1 MAILLNLIGNLKK
14 MADKDQTD
22 RRADYPKFVESNS
35 QPTFPDCFGNLE
47 VVFPMGNMGLRE
59 TPDKCMYSC
68 NHKTLCLRTAMRGLK
83 GIEMKEEL
91 VERREKA
98 GVIGF
103 FERWS
108 KKKALYKEKERVN
121 IKEK

>member
-1 MAILLNLIGNLKK
+1 MAE
-14 MADKDQTD
+14 KDQND
-22 RRADYPKFVESNS
+22 SGADYSKVVESNS
-35 QPTFPDCFGNLE
+35 QSILPDCFGNLE

-59 TPDKCMYSC
+59 TPDKCIYRC
-68 NHKTLCLRTAMRGLK
+68 NYKTLCLRTAMRGLK
-83 GIEMKEEL
+83 GIEMKEEM

-108 KKKALYKEKERVN
+108 KKKALYKEKQRVSS
-121 IKEK
+121 K